1 METPTR
7 LSGLLNLTN
16 RWDRF
21 AALLAGIR
29 GGEQSSLAMAEGAK
43 PFLMAALQG
52 RLAAPILVVTAR
64 PGRARDLREQM
75 AMWSAAPER
84 VLLFPEPDSLPYER
98 MPVDPMATS
107 GRLAALAVLAEWSEG
122 APGSASVSP
131 ARAAGDKPLPYGPE
145 APPVVVASVRAMME
159 LILSPEELKRSN

>member
-75 AMWSAAPER
+75 AMWSAASER

-107 GRLAALAVLAEWSEG
+107 GRLAALAVLAEWVGEQQAG
-122 APGSASVSP
+122 NGTRRLQP
-131 ARAAGDKPLPYGPE
+131 AVTDSSLITHHSSL
-145 APPVVVASVRAMME
+145 PPV
-159 LILSPEELKRSN
+159 